1 LSKPQQ
7 LKDRHNLR
15 NSTESLFTLM
25 PNTALKYVHYPTALR
40 AELCVPPGDGE
51 FERQLLTQLQGDT
64 SEEVFRL
71 LNSV

>member
-1 LSKPQQ
+1 
-7 LKDRHNLR
+7 
-15 NSTESLFTLM
+15 M

>member
-1 LSKPQQ
+1 
-7 LKDRHNLR
+7 
-15 NSTESLFTLM
+15 M

-40 AELCVPPGDGE
+40 AELCVPPGPVGGMPLIQGDGE
-51 FERQLLTQLQGDT
+51 FESQLLTQLQGDT